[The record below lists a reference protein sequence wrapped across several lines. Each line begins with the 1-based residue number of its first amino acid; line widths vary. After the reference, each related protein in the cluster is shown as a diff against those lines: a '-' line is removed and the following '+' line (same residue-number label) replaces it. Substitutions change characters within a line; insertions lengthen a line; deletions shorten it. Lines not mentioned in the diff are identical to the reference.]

1 MEGRNDTV
9 ARSFAAIDF
18 ETATYD
24 RDSACAVGVA
34 IVEEG
39 SLKTV
44 EQLLIRPPTE
54 RFTFTHIH
62 GLTWADVKRAPTFR
76 EVWTELSAKFGAIE
90 FFAAHN
96 AGFDRSVLDACCAR
110 YGLERPPLRFVCT
123 VRLAR
128 SFLGIRPAS
137 LPNVCRCLGVR
148 LRHHEAASDAEAC
161 ARIVLAAMERGWT
174 IR

>member
-1 MEGRNDTV
+1 MGEPKTTAGC
-9 ARSFAAIDF
+9 SFAAIDF
-18 ETATYD
+18 ETANYD

-34 IVEEG
+34 IVEAG

-44 EQLLIRPPTE
+44 EQYLIRPPTE

-62 GLTWADVKRAPTFR
+62 GLTWADVERAPTFR
-76 EVWTELSAKFGAIE
+76 EVWNELSAKLRTVE

-96 AGFDRSVLDACCAR
+96 AGFDRSVLGACCAR
-110 YGLERPPLRFVCT
+110 YRLEPPSLRFVCT
-123 VRLAR
+123 VSLAR
-128 SFLGIRPAS
+128 SVWGIRPAT
-137 LPNVCRCLGVR
+137 LPNVCRCLGLP

-174 IR
+174 VR